1 MKLIKS
7 VKTILYNRIRDNSAL
22 AKYSN
27 KEKAEE
33 LLAENQSLRLELDG
47 LKAKKRF

>member
-1 MKLIKS
+1 MKAIKS

-33 LLAENQSLRLELDG
+33 LLAENKSLRLELDG
-47 LKAKKRF
+47 MKAIKRF